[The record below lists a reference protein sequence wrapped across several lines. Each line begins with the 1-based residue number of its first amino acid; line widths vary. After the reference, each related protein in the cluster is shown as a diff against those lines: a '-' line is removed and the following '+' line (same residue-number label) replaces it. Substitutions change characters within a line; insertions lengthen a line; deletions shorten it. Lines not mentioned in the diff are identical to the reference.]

1 MKLTEEIINKL
12 LELKNVKELHVYNDS
27 FNIEFFEPR
36 EEEPAVQ
43 EEVVA
48 KPKVAKPKVAKP
60 KKDFN
65 ALDAMYNNPITE
77 EDIAKEEEER
87 NRKLREKFNNTGNVI
102 SGDSAAAEE
111 TVGDN

>member
-27 FNIEFFEPR
+27 FNIEFFGPS
-36 EEEPAVQ
+36 EEEPVVQ

-48 KPKVAKPKVAKP
+48 KPKVVKP

>member
-12 LELKNVKELHVYNDS
+12 LELKNVKELHVYKDS
-27 FNIEFFEPR
+27 FNIEFFNPR
-36 EEEPAVQ
+36 EEESVVQ

-48 KPKVAKPKVAKP
+48 KS

>member
-43 EEVVA
+43 EEV
-48 KPKVAKPKVAKP
+48 VAKPKVAKP

>member
-43 EEVVA
+43 EEVV
-48 KPKVAKPKVAKP
+48 VKPKVAKP